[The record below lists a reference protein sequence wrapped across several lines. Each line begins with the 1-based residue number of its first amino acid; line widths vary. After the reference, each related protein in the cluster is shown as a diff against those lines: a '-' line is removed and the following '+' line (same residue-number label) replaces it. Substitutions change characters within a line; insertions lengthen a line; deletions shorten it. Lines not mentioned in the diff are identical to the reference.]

1 MSFAV
6 SYSLGFPE
14 FVTLV
19 RSALLTTCL
28 LIQERYLANS
38 WLYSTAMRVWLAC
51 VLCTLGMMGAL
62 SSASGQDR
70 SSSLAGLG
78 VYRDTVRTDLPQPF
92 VLRPFLRKGTEAI
105 YVAGSL
111 LDTTRYQLD
120 HRYGRLWIP
129 DLAPGTSV
137 VAVYRT
143 WGFAL
148 QDTYRNAVARRDSA
162 VTDSARSPDVR
173 ITAPERTANGVN
185 LRRSGSITRGILAGN
200 NRDAIVESGLRLR
213 MDGQIADGVSVQAVL
228 TDESTPILP
237 EGTTQR
243 LNEFDRVFI
252 EIDVQYGAAQL
263 GDFDVRYET
272 SEFARFARKVQGI
285 GLRASPAGSSILSE
299 GAIAVMGAT
308 ARGMYRSQDIT
319 IADGIQGPYRL
330 TGANGERFIFVV
342 PGSEIVYVDGARVT
356 RGQSNDYVIDYATGE
371 VTFTS
376 NRLIR
381 EDNRVL
387 VEFQY
392 RTTKFTRT
400 LLGAETDVAFGQRS
414 DGSARGRFGATFIRE
429 ADART
434 FSQELGLTEDDRQL
448 LASVGDQP
456 AVRSGA
462 AEIAYEAEAPYVQ
475 YILRDTL
482 VSGAREQIY
491 EAVSAP
497 PAGPVYRVHFSHVGT
512 GNGSYVREG
521 HATNGILYV
530 WHGRGRGSYDP
541 VRLLPKPSQQRMLD
555 LRGGFEPFRR
565 LEIFGEWARSMHDK
579 NRLSDLD
586 AGDDQASAWTAG
598 LRLKPW
604 TPTLQ
609 GIALGELSGHMRRR
623 FTGDH
628 FATFNRIRP
637 VEFARTWN
645 LDERTVAQGGSTVQ
659 VGREIIEEANMKWLL
674 PYGTRV
680 TADIGRIQLADSYR
694 GSREEVA
701 LDVVQKRL
709 PTVSL
714 RRAYIRSTDA
724 VLQEDGSW
732 LRQRGRLEQSLIAGH
747 ITAHVEVEQEHRRQ
761 RRAGTDSLSAASL
774 AFIEYRPG
782 LTFGAG
788 ASEAGVLVEVRT
800 EDLWADGALRDGSRS
815 VTIETNFDTKPV
827 GNFRTEGRLGLRKR
841 TYSDFFRSERQLQD
855 RQSVVMR
862 WTGRWQP
869 WRRALYLDWLYE
881 ALTERTP
888 TLQEVYIRTGP
899 ELGEY
904 VWEDANGDGVV
915 QIDEFLPERIQD
927 AGTYARTLI
936 PSDSLQSVIGVQTR
950 FTLRVDPARLWRTST
965 AAWKRRLSNVYA
977 RTNIQIQEKSRN
989 PDLAQVYLLRLSQF
1003 RSSVHTLKGR
1013 LRFQQDLILFRNQPR
1028 YGLNLSYYEA
1038 HSLNELAAGTE
1049 TRLARQWKVE
1059 GRLKP
1064 TDAWAMRLTASA
1076 ERNKTQSEAFSS
1088 RTYDIRSVTI
1098 VPEVAFSPTGGV
1110 QLVANFSYSRKS
1122 ENTRVWKVPVT
1133 ARYALARR
1141 LNMTMRAE
1149 VASVVMDRPGL
1160 RTGLAQ
1166 FELTDGRGP
1175 GTSFLWSFNAWYQIS
1190 AVLRATAAYN
1200 GRKPAQTPA
1209 IHTMRLSMSAMF

>member
-1 MSFAV
+1 MH
-6 SYSLGFPE
+6 
-14 FVTLV
+14 V
-19 RSALLTTCL
+19 R
-28 LIQERYLANS
+28 
-38 WLYSTAMRVWLAC
+38 LAC
-51 VLCTLGMMGAL
+51 VLCTLGIVGAL

-70 SSSLAGLG
+70 SSGLANLG

-92 VLRPFLRKGTEAI
+92 VLRPFLRKGTEAV

-111 LDTTRYQLD
+111 LDTTRYRLD
-120 HRYGRLWIP
+120 YRYGRLWIP
-129 DLAPGTSV
+129 DLAPGASV

-162 VTDSARSPDVR
+162 ASDSVQLPD
-173 ITAPERTANGVN
+173 APVASLQRTANGLS

-213 MDGQIADGVSVQAVL
+213 MDGQIADGVNVQAVL

-252 EIDVQYGAAQL
+252 EIDAQYGVAQL

-285 GLRASPAGSSILSE
+285 GLKASSNESPILSE
-299 GAIAVMGAT
+299 GSIGVMGAT
-308 ARGMYRSQDIT
+308 ARGIYRSQDIT
-319 IADGIQGPYRL
+319 ITDGVQGPYRL
-330 TGANGERFIFVV
+330 TGANGERFVFVV
-342 PGSEIVYVDGARVT
+342 PGSEIVYIDGARVT
-356 RGQSNDYVIDYATGE
+356 RGQSKDYVIDYATGE

-387 VEFQY
+387 IEFQY
-392 RTTKFTRT
+392 RTTEFTRT
-400 LLGAETDVAFGQRS
+400 LLGADADVAFGRRS
-414 DGSARGRFGATFIRE
+414 DGTARGRFGATFVRE

-434 FSQELGLTEDDRQL
+434 FSQELGLTEDDQQL
-448 LASVGDQP
+448 LASVGDQA

-462 AEIAYEAEAPYVQ
+462 EEVAYDAEAPFIQ
-475 YILRDTL
+475 YIRRDTL

-491 EAVSAP
+491 EAVSARP
-497 PAGPVYRVHFSHVGT
+497 TGPVYRVRFSHLGA

-521 HATNGILYV
+521 HAANGILYV
-530 WHGRGRGSYDP
+530 WRGRGRGSYDP
-541 VRLLPKPSQQRMLD
+541 VRLLPKPRQQRLLD
-555 LRGGFEPFRR
+555 LRGGFELFRG
-565 LEIFGEWARSMHDK
+565 LEVFGEWAQSVHDR
-579 NRLSDLD
+579 NRLSSLD
-586 AGDDQASAWTAG
+586 AGDDRANAWIAG
-598 LRLKPW
+598 LRVKPW
-604 TPTLQ
+604 TLTVRETT
-609 GIALGELSGHMRRR
+609 IGELSGHVRRR
-623 FTGDH
+623 LTGNH
-628 FATFNRIRP
+628 FATFNRARP

-645 LDERTVAQGGSTVQ
+645 LDKRTVAQGGNTVQ
-659 VGREIIEEANMKWLL
+659 VGREIIEEANMKWAL
-674 PYGTRV
+674 PSGTGI
-680 TADIGRIQLADSYR
+680 TADIGRIRLAGSFR
-694 GSREEVA
+694 GSREDLT
-701 LDVVQKRL
+701 LDVVQERL

-714 RRAYIRSTDA
+714 RREFVRSNDMT
-724 VLQEDGSW
+724 LQEDGSW
-732 LRQRGRLEQSLIAGH
+732 LRQRGRLEQSVMGGRV
-747 ITAHVEVEQEHRRQ
+747 TTHVEVEQEHRRQ
-761 RRAGTDSLSAASL
+761 RRTGTDSLSAASL
-774 AFIEYRPG
+774 AFVEYRPG
-782 LTFGAG
+782 LTLSAG
-788 ASEAGVLVEVRT
+788 ASEVGALVEVRT

-815 VTIETNFDTKPV
+815 VTIETNFDAKPAR
-827 GNFRTEGRLGLRKR
+827 NFRTEGRLGLRKR
-841 TYSDFFRSERQLQD
+841 VYSDFFRTERQLQD
-855 RQSVVMR
+855 RRSVVMR

-869 WRRALYLDWLYE
+869 WRRALYLDWMYE

-904 VWEDANGDGVV
+904 VWEDANGDGVI
-915 QIDEFLPERIQD
+915 QIDEFIPERIQD

-950 FTLRVDPARLWRTST
+950 FTLQLDPARLWRTSSS
-965 AAWKRRLSNVYA
+965 AWKRRLSNVYA
-977 RTNIQIQEKSRN
+977 RTSIQIQEKSRN

-1003 RSSVHTLKGR
+1003 RSPVYTLKGR
-1013 LRFQQDLILFRNQPR
+1013 FRFQQDLFLFRNQPR
-1028 YGLNLSYYEA
+1028 YGLNLSYHEA
-1038 HSLNELAAGTE
+1038 HSLSELAAGAE

-1076 ERNKTQSEAFSS
+1076 ERNKTQSESFSS

-1098 VPEVAFSPTGGV
+1098 IPEVAFSPTGEV
-1110 QLVANFSYSRKS
+1110 QLIANLSYSRKS
-1122 ENTRVWKVPVT
+1122 AGAQIWKVPVT

-1149 VASVVMDRPGL
+1149 VASVVIDGPGL
-1160 RTGLAQ
+1160 TTGLAQ
-1166 FELTDGRGP
+1166 FELTDGRGA

-1200 GRKPAQTPA
+1200 GRKPADTPA
-1209 IHTMRLSMSAMF
+1209 VHTMRLSMSAMF

>member
-1 MSFAV
+1 MIRA
-6 SYSLGFPE
+6 E
-14 FVTLV
+14 FV
-19 RSALLTTCL
+19 RSVLLTACL
-28 LIQERYLANS
+28 LIQKRYLAKS
-38 WLYSTAMRVWLAC
+38 WLSNTAMHVRLAC
-51 VLCTLGMMGAL
+51 VLCTLGMVGAL

-70 SSSLAGLG
+70 SIGLANLG

-105 YVAGSL
+105 YVAGSH
-111 LDTTRYQLD
+111 LDSTRYRLD

-129 DLAPGTSV
+129 DLAPGASV

-162 VTDSARSPDVR
+162 ATDSVRSPDVPIASPQR
-173 ITAPERTANGVN
+173 PSSGVN

-213 MDGQIADGVSVQAVL
+213 MDGQIADGVNVRAVL

-252 EIDVQYGAAQL
+252 EIDAQYGTAQL

-285 GLRASPAGSSILSE
+285 GLKTSPAGSSILSE
-299 GAIAVMGAT
+299 GTISAMGAT
-308 ARGMYRSQDIT
+308 ARGIYRSQDIT
-319 IADGIQGPYRL
+319 ITDGVQGPYRL
-330 TGANGERFIFVV
+330 TGANGERFVFVV
-342 PGSEIVYVDGARVT
+342 PGSEIVYIDGARVT

-381 EDNRVL
+381 RDNRVL

-392 RTTKFTRT
+392 RTTEFTRT
-400 LLGAETDVAFGQRS
+400 LLGAETDIAFGRHS

-448 LASVGDQP
+448 LASVGDQA

-462 AEIAYEAEAPYVQ
+462 AEVAYVAEAPFVQ
-475 YILRDTL
+475 YIRRDTL
-482 VSGAREQIY
+482 VSGVREQIY

-497 PAGPVYRVHFSHVGT
+497 PAGPVYRVHFSHVGA

-521 HATNGILYV
+521 HVVNGILYV

-555 LRGGFEPFRR
+555 LRGGFEPVQS
-565 LEIFGEWARSMHDK
+565 LEMFGEWAQSVHDK
-579 NRLSDLD
+579 NRLSRLD
-586 AGDDQASAWTAG
+586 AGDDRANAWIAG
-598 LRLKPW
+598 LRLKPRAL
-604 TPTLQ
+604 TIQETS
-609 GIALGELSGHMRRR
+609 LGEFSGHVQRR
-623 FTGDH
+623 FTGNH
-628 FATFNRIRP
+628 FATFNRSRP
-637 VEFARTWN
+637 VEFARKWN
-645 LDERTVAQGGSTVQ
+645 LDKRRVARGGNIVQ
-659 VGREIIEEANMKWLL
+659 VGQEIIEEANMKWILSS
-674 PYGTRV
+674 GTGIA
-680 TADIGRIQLADSYR
+680 ADIGRIRLTDSFR
-694 GSREEVA
+694 ASREKVT
-701 LDVVQKRL
+701 LDVVEERL

-714 RRAYIRSTDA
+714 RREFIRSNDVT
-724 VLQEDGSW
+724 LQEDGSW
-732 LRQRGRLEQSLIAGH
+732 LRQRGRLEQSFIGGRV
-747 ITAHVEVEQEHRRQ
+747 IAHVEAEQSYRRQ
-761 RRAGTDSLSAASL
+761 RRTGTDSLTAASRD
-774 AFIEYRPG
+774 ADEYRSG
-782 LTFGAG
+782 LTFSVGANEVG
-788 ASEAGVLVEVRT
+788 ALVEVRT
-800 EDLWADGALRDGSRS
+800 EDLWTDGTLRDGSRS
-815 VTIETNFDTKPV
+815 VTLETNFDTKLTQ
-827 GNFRTEGRLGLRKR
+827 NFRTEGRLGLRKLA
-841 TYSDFFRSERQLQD
+841 YSDFFRTERQLQD

-869 WRRALYLDWLYE
+869 WRRALHLDWLYE

-950 FTLRVDPARLWRTST
+950 FTLQVDPARRWRTSSS
-965 AAWKRRLSNVYA
+965 AWKRRLSNVYA
-977 RTNIQIQEKSRN
+977 RTSIQIQEKSRN

-1003 RSSVHTLKGR
+1003 RSPMYTLKGR
-1013 LRFQQDLILFRNQPR
+1013 LRFQQDLFLFRNQPR
-1028 YGLNLSYYEA
+1028 YGLNLSFHEA
-1038 HSLNELAAGTE
+1038 RSLNELAAGTE
-1049 TRLARQWKVE
+1049 TRLTRQWKVE
-1059 GRLKP
+1059 SRVKP
-1064 TDAWAMRLTASA
+1064 TDAWAMRLIASA
-1076 ERNKTQSEAFSS
+1076 ERNKTESEAFSS
-1088 RTYDIRSVTI
+1088 RTYDIRSVTT
-1098 VPEVAFSPTGGV
+1098 VPEVAFSPTGEV
-1110 QLVANFSYSRKS
+1110 QLIANFSYSRKS
-1122 ENTRVWKVPVT
+1122 AGARIWKVPIT

-1141 LNMTMRAE
+1141 LSMTARAE
-1149 VASVVMDRPGL
+1149 VASVVTDGSGL
-1160 RTGLAQ
+1160 TTGLAQ
-1166 FELTDGRGP
+1166 FELTDGRGA

-1190 AVLRATAAYN
+1190 SVLRATAAYN
-1200 GRKPAQTPA
+1200 GRKPADTPA
-1209 IHTMRLSMSAMF
+1209 VHTMRLSMSAIF